1 MLNIF
6 MAFLDLRIKSPPF
19 FMSPGHFTKDQMY
32 GLKINHPQL
41 FFLQAYERKV
51 NYCPSLDLSADNLS
65 AQGHI
70 PGIQD
75 KGYSFRLMKM
85 FVENKT
91 RFQSP
96 LLIA

>member
-1 MLNIF
+1 

-51 NYCPSLDLSADNLS
+51 NYCPSLDLSDNSLS
-65 AQGHI
+65 DQVHI
-70 PGIQD
+70 PEIWD
-75 KGYSFRLMKM
+75 KMYSFRLI
-85 FVENKT
+85 T
-91 RFQSP
+91 
-96 LLIA
+96 